1 MGYIDLPSPIV
12 HTWFLNSRPCVL
24 EALLGLTQEELKDF
38 AYLMN
43 TQNPLGFGTYAMDCD
58 QFFPVYALEISHRYF
73 HQRFV
78 SKDQRREF
86 YKAGSFH
93 IYERLKRL
101 DVQRTLTNLDTQIKA
116 FPDTTKL
123 VFEIEEE
130 LLGIKKKFMR
140 RRTILRSFFTRQ
152 VKPEWLSLSRIPVL
166 PPDLRPVIEV
176 GDGQLAAADL
186 NKFYQDVIDKRNN
199 LKLSLRDEGSL
210 SCKARDDHRKL
221 QVAVDNLFS
230 NGVHKKDALK
240 DHLGV
245 LKRSLSD
252 AIKGKKGR
260 FRFNLLGKRVDYSGR
275 SVIVVGP
282 KLKIYQCGLPKEL
295 ALLLFYPFLIAKYRE
310 QGIEPHL
317 AKYKINNPS
326 VAVWNLLE
334 EIVKNK
340 YILLN
345 RAPTLHRLGFQGFQP
360 ILITGNAIQLHPL
373 VCPGFNADF
382 DGDQMAVHLPI
393 SLEAQNEARCLMLAG
408 LQCLS
413 TATGQP
419 SIFPTQDM
427 ILGLYYLTLDTTSIK
442 VPRRSKARS
451 GNAPLPSQFAPP
463 TEKAMGSLKQVAFDY
478 EQDKLSVHDQV
489 WLKWDEGLTSQIND
503 PLPILVEV
511 SRMGNSKIF
520 YTRARCR
527 KNPKGFLISQII
539 RMSVG
544 RLLFNR
550 VIQETIDMIKR

>member
-1 MGYIDLPSPIV
+1 M
-12 HTWFLNSRPCVL
+12 
-24 EALLGLTQEELKDF
+24 
-38 AYLMN
+38 
-43 TQNPLGFGTYAMDCD
+43 
-58 QFFPVYALEISHRYF
+58 
-73 HQRFV
+73 
-78 SKDQRREF
+78 
-86 YKAGSFH
+86 
-93 IYERLKRL
+93 
-101 DVQRTLTNLDTQIKA
+101 
-116 FPDTTKL
+116 
-123 VFEIEEE
+123 
-130 LLGIKKKFMR
+130 
-140 RRTILRSFFTRQ
+140 
-152 VKPEWLSLSRIPVL
+152 
-166 PPDLRPVIEV
+166 
-176 GDGQLAAADL
+176 
-186 NKFYQDVIDKRNN
+186 
-199 LKLSLRDEGSL
+199 
-210 SCKARDDHRKL
+210 
-221 QVAVDNLFS
+221 
-230 NGVHKKDALK
+230 
-240 DHLGV
+240 
-245 LKRSLSD
+245 KRSLSD

-340 YILLN
+340 DILLN

-442 VPRRSKARS
+442 VPRSINS